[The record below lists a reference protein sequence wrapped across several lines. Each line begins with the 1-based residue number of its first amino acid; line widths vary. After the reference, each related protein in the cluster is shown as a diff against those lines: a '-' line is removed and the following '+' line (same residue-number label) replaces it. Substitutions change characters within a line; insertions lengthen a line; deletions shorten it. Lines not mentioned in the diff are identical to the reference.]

1 MLILLHLLVTAI
13 VITLPAAGFAQF
25 SDKGDHVEVKR
36 GTTLCSNVSIEGVR
50 DRLDQHRLFW
60 RVTSPMRVNG
70 TQTVS
75 ALYHETVYDRKSG
88 DTTIME
94 TRYDDEYA
102 TLFKRAPEHKGM
114 LVMISPQ
121 DGQVQAIVEICQKRK

>member
-1 MLILLHLLVTAI
+1 MELCILPHC
-13 VITLPAAGFAQF
+13 F
-25 SDKGDHVEVKR
+25 HER
-36 GTTLCSNVSIEGVR
+36 R
-50 DRLDQHRLFW
+50 DRLHIDLVALGKQKIEF
-60 RVTSPMRVNG
+60 PMRVNG

-94 TRYDDEYA
+94 NRYDDEYA

-114 LVMISPQ
+114 LVMINPQ